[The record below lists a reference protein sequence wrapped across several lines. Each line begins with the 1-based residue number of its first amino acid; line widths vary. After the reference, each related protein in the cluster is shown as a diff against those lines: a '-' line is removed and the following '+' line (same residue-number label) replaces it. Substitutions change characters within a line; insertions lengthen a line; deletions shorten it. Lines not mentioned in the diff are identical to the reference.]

1 MITHNIKLVV
11 YVQRELIVFQENCPI
26 LRHWMCARV
35 SILRYTRFIDQHRV
49 FPKTEVRRVRIQN
62 VVTMAGN

>member
-1 MITHNIKLVV
+1 MCR
-11 YVQRELIVFQENCPI
+11 RELIVFQEKRSTS
-26 LRHWMCARV
+26 LDARV